1 MTTYLLIAQIVV
13 AVALI
18 VVLTMQVKGG
28 GLGGIFG
35 QAETVFRTRRGVEKS
50 LFQFTIGL
58 TILFVIICIWIVAI
72 QPKVLTS

>member
-1 MTTYLLIAQIVV
+1 MTTYLLIAQSL
-13 AVALI
+13 VALALI
-18 VVLTMQVKGG
+18 AVVTMQVRGG

-58 TILFVIICIWIVAI
+58 TIIFVILCVWIVAI
-72 QPKVLTS
+72 E